1 MRLLSV
7 LLLLAACSGPAE
19 RPSVVVSTTL
29 LASIVEAV
37 GGGEFNVK
45 TVAPAIACPGHFDI
59 RPADVVAAS
68 QARLI
73 ICRGWEQW
81 FPNFAAAVENAVK
94 ASGTKP
100 EFVTARTQGNWMI
113 PDVHKAA
120 VAELTDLLVR
130 LAPDKA
136 SALRRNA
143 ERYSARVDSTATE
156 ARRLVAGIPLPAT
169 IASDKQVPF
178 LRWLGLRVVA
188 EYGRS
193 EDCSAQELA
202 RLARVAL
209 DSSVAL
215 VVDNLQSGPEAGLPL
230 AEALGARHVTLTNFP
245 LDAGYPETLLD
256 NVRQL
261 KAAVTD

>member
-1 MRLLSV
+1 MRLFSA
-7 LLLLAACSGPAE
+7 LLLLAACAGPVR

-37 GGGEFNVK
+37 GGGEFDVK

-73 ICRGWEQW
+73 VCHGWEQW
-81 FPNFAAAVENAVK
+81 FPNFLAAVENAVK
-94 ASGTKP
+94 GSDTKP
-100 EFVTARTQGNWMI
+100 QFITARTQGNWMI

-120 VAELTDLLVR
+120 VAELTDVLVG
-130 LAPDKA
+130 LAPEKA
-136 SALRRNA
+136 ATLRRNA
-143 ERYSARVDSTATE
+143 ERYSLRVDSAATE
-156 ARRLVAGIPLPAT
+156 ARRLCAAIPRPKT
-169 IASDKQVPF
+169 IASDKQAPF
-178 LRWLGLRVVA
+178 LRWLGLRVAA

-193 EDCSAQELA
+193 EDCTAQELA

-245 LDAGYPETLLD
+245 LDADYPETLLE
-256 NVRQL
+256 NVRRL
-261 KAAVTD
+261 KAAVAD